1 MYTPASVFCS
11 GVERFAAPTDTLE
24 LAGYRTALGLPT
36 KTFADF
42 PNERRT
48 LYSSVADVDL
58 YVGLMLEAYRVGGVS
73 QTAAALAF
81 GQFQK
86 LLTEDRQGYRNQ
98 FGNGF
103 PVTAQLKA
111 LLVGDGGGSYGGMA
125 VLRRQAI
132 PGPAA
137 RRQHRWPLRPRVR
150 VARPCLFQRPVTLCF
165 SLKNAS

>member
-111 LLVGDGGGSYGGMA
+111 LLVGDGGGSYGGIA
-125 VLRRQAI
+125 DKLFLGLQ
-132 PGPAA
+132 PGANTGGLYDLVFVSRA
-137 RRQHRWPLRPRVR
+137 RACFNAQS
-150 VARPCLFQRPVTLCF
+150 LCAF
-165 SLKNAS
+165 L